1 MLEYRTVD
9 LVKLLIFYKENKT
22 VNVADVLFE
31 AEKLLTSDL
40 PVSQLNLFL
49 RIPDNGTVPVTML
62 KKFSTL
68 TGAGVS
74 RSLAILAGFHVR
86 NRSKFPR
93 YIEILLDESDRRY
106 KLVRLTEKGRDLKLK
121 LLGTHA

>member
-1 MLEYRTVD
+1 MSF
-9 LVKLLIFYKENKT
+9 I
-22 VNVADVLFE
+22 ADVLFE

-49 RIPDNGTVPVTML
+49 RIPDNGTIPVTML
-62 KKFSTL
+62 KQFSTL

-86 NRSKFPR
+86 NRTKFPR

-106 KLVRLTEKGRDLKLK
+106 KLVRLTEKGRDLKQK

>member
-1 MLEYRTVD
+1 MS
-9 LVKLLIFYKENKT
+9 
-22 VNVADVLFE
+22 VADVMFE
-31 AEKLLTSDL
+31 AEKMLSSDL

-49 RIPDNGTVPVTML
+49 RIPDNGTIAVTML

-86 NRSKFPR
+86 NRTKLPR
-93 YIEILLDESDRRY
+93 
-106 KLVRLTEKGRDLKLK
+106 
-121 LLGTHA
+121 